1 MNTMNER
8 QTASMETWQALGDAG
23 QAEITL
29 KAARRVA
36 YIAWCYGVK
45 LTADEIWGGTWE
57 GTTKRMTCTYL
68 SKANGQREQPLTIW
82 QIAFRGAHT
91 AAETWRY
98 DRNKYGYSL
107 PLEAWN
113 GVDGYDVES
122 VVIDRL
128 AIADC
133 LTGLDSR
140 GRAVAELIVAGHTE
154 REVGKAVGIS
164 GVAVH
169 KRVVKMRRRGH
180 NTAANQNT

>member
-1 MNTMNER
+1 MNLTNGG
-8 QTASMETWQALGDAG
+8 QPASIETWQALGDDG

-29 KAARRVA
+29 KAARRA
-36 YIAWCYGVK
+36 AGIAWCYGVE
-45 LTADEIWGGTWE
+45 LTADELWGGTWE
-57 GTTKRMTCTYL
+57 GTAKRMTCAYL
-68 SKANGQREQPLTIW
+68 NQANWQREQPLTLW
-82 QIAFRGAHT
+82 QIAFRAAHT

-98 DRNKYGYSL
+98 DRDKYGCDL

-122 VVIDRL
+122 IVIDRL

-133 LTGLDSR
+133 MAGLDSR

-154 REVGKAVGIS
+154 REAGKAVGIS

-169 KRVVKMRRRGH
+169 KRVVKMRRELSE
-180 NTAANQNT
+180 AIA